1 MNQKLEGLE
10 EPVIPL
16 RNDRK
21 EIDLERVGTDDL
33 ETIIQYTGMAEEDVV
48 SIDWWGVN
56 DFGESFDAKGTFF
69 PSDDDVKNGLKVR
82 IRNDIVTKAKDGEA
96 FYSYTVN
103 TGTEILQ
110 SRRVFSFI
118 GVRAAASPE
127 GLPVALAL
135 ESHEL
140 FIQPQD
146 LDTAGVTFVVPSY
159 QTLTIGDIIKF
170 TLIGFDE
177 EGEEQ
182 KPITGQLEVTKE
194 HLDNKALTFT
204 VGKNEFRF
212 IDPGRAEV
220 FYEIVFGGE
229 KNAKSRKQVDYKVDS
244 VDEKT
249 VQSPKQIFVVDSE
262 ATLPGYLPE
271 PIIDGHSPGNELPP
285 ENFRNGLTIVV
296 KGYPDMAIADRVTLS
311 WRSPVRDFL
320 QTIRVDASTEVVGDV
335 SFHIPFDYLAENQGA
350 TVRLSY
356 LYGREGAGQRSLELS
371 VKVGI
376 MRVLSAP
383 NVIDASPD
391 AKDRGT
397 LDANDGLSGVWVELP
412 DVLLPGER
420 AQVEWRGWP
429 GYGEYTAKTPDFD
442 NPLRFHIPAEY
453 VPANMGRGPTDE
465 GRRFEVVYQVYG
477 GGAPSESDPYHLRIK
492 PVQIGEYPQIAIV
505 CPPVTDRNL
514 YLSAVPEEGAD
525 LELDNWVFARE
536 GDLIELSITGVTPP
550 DKPGEEDGKLK
561 EIIRDASEPV
571 TAEEAENGIKAKLD
585 KQKILKRL
593 KFDTPF
599 TLHVRLSF
607 DGGAHYI
614 NLKSLSPTLKP

>member
-1 MNQKLEGLE
+1 MNKKLDGLE
-10 EPVIPL
+10 EPFIAL

-21 EIDLERVGTDDL
+21 EIDLERLDTDDL
-33 ETIIQYTGMAEEDVV
+33 ETVIQYTGMATTHK
-48 SIDWWGVN
+48 ILIYWWGVN
-56 DFGESFDAKGTFF
+56 ASGESFDDEGTFW
-69 PSDDDVKNGLKVR
+69 PTDDDIKNGLKVP
-82 IRNDIVTKAKDGEA
+82 IRNDIVTSAKGGEA
-96 FYSYTVN
+96 FYSYTVE
-103 TGTEILQ
+103 TGTETLK

-140 FIQPQD
+140 YIQPD
-146 LDTAGVTFVVPSY
+146 DPDAAVVTFIVPSY
-159 QTLTIGDIIKF
+159 QTLTIGHIIKF
-170 TLIGFDE
+170 TLMGFDE
-177 EGEEQ
+177 DGEPQ
-182 KPITGQLEVTKE
+182 KPFNDQLKVTKE
-194 HLDNKALTFT
+194 HLDNKALAFT
-204 VGKNEFRF
+204 VGRNEFRL

-220 FYEIVFGGE
+220 DYEIDFVDG
-229 KNAKSRKQVDYKVDS
+229 KSAK
-244 VDEKT
+244 
-249 VQSPKQIFVVDSE
+249 SPKQIFVIDSD

-271 PIIDGHSPGNELPP
+271 PIIVGHVPGDELHP

-320 QTIRVDASTEVVGDV
+320 QTIRVDASTEVVGNV

-371 VKVGI
+371 VKIGT

-383 NVIDASPD
+383 AVIKATSDGT
-391 AKDRGT
+391 DRGT

-412 DVLLPGER
+412 DVLLRDER
-420 AQVEWRGWP
+420 AEVEWRGWP
-429 GYGEYTAKTPDFD
+429 GYGEYIAKTPDVD
-442 NPLRFHIPAEY
+442 NPLRFHIPPEY

-477 GGAPSESDPYHLRIK
+477 AGDPSESDPYHLRIN
-492 PVQIGEYPQIAIV
+492 PLPIGEYPQIAIAN
-505 CPPVTDRNL
+505 PPVSDRNL
-514 YLSAVPEEGAD
+514 YLSTVPEEGAD

-550 DKPGEEDGKLK
+550 DNPGEEDGKLK

-571 TAEEAENGIKAKLD
+571 TGEEAENGIKAKLD

-593 KFDTPF
+593 KFDAPF
-599 TLHVRLSF
+599 TLHVRLSL